1 MSTFSSAWRFCTA
14 ASAAER
20 DPRRRRSI
28 EPGVDNM
35 RFGIGQP
42 VPRKED
48 PRFLTGRGRF
58 VADIDLAREAYAV
71 FLFAPHAHARIR
83 AIDTAAAAHVPGV
96 HAVLTGRDWAA
107 DGLGTLDPEIMPED
121 MGGPKGHRT
130 RRPPLAIDRVR
141 YVGERVA
148 VAIAASEDLA
158 RDAAELIAVDYEPL
172 PAVVAAAD
180 AVRPGASV
188 VHDDIP
194 GNVSVTLRMGNA
206 DAVEPAFAR
215 AHHVARLSLFNNRL
229 TAVTMEPRGCIGDY
243 DAGTGRYTLYTST
256 QNVHGARQV
265 LAHQILHVPESRVRV
280 VARDVGGGFGMK
292 GGVYPEEAVV
302 IWAAQRAGRP
312 VKWISSRAE
321 ALLGDAQARDQT
333 VSAELA
339 LDADGRFSALRWT
352 GSHNVGA
359 YIEGAGCI
367 PILLSLQL
375 APNAYDIP
383 AVAVTSSLVF
393 TNTAPTI
400 PYRGA
405 GRPEAVYIIERL
417 VDQAAHGMGIDPAEL
432 RKKNLIRPDAFPYQT
447 RTGWTYDTGN
457 YAAALAKCQALAD
470 WQGYA
475 ERRTAS
481 EAAGK
486 RRGRG
491 IVYYVENTGIFNERM
506 ELRFDPSGELTIV
519 AGTLSHGQGH
529 ETSYAQ
535 MVADWLGV
543 PAEKIHLAQADT
555 DEVAIGRGTYA
566 SRSMM
571 IGGSALRAAADEV
584 IERGKRFAAHFMEA
598 GAADI
603 AFADGAFTISGT
615 DRSMPILQ
623 VAQMS
628 FIPVGLPSEL
638 GVGLQGAG
646 AFSPT
651 LPSFANGCH
660 ICEVELDPDTGEVA
674 LDRYTVVDDIGTV
687 INPLLAKGQI
697 HGGVAQGAGQAL
709 LEDIVYDHD
718 SGQLLTGSLM
728 DYGIPRADTLPA
740 ITVDFSPVPS
750 PTNPLGAKG
759 VGEGGTIGATPAVIN
774 AILDALAPLG
784 VRDVPMPATSERVWR
799 AIQQGSRV

>member
-1 MSTFSSAWRFCTA
+1 
-14 ASAAER
+14 
-20 DPRRRRSI
+20 
-28 EPGVDNM
+28 M

-42 VPRKED
+42 VTRKED
-48 PRFLTGRGRF
+48 ARFLTGRGRY
-58 VADIDLAREAYAV
+58 VADLDFARQAHAV
-71 FLFAPHAHARIR
+71 FIYSPHAHARIR
-83 AIDTAAAAHVPGV
+83 AIEKATAEQSPGV
-96 HAVLTGRDWAA
+96 FAVLTGEDWRA
-107 DGLGTLDPEIMPED
+107 DGLGTLDPEVMAED
-121 MGGPKGHRT
+121 MGGPKGYRT
-130 RRPPLAIDRVR
+130 KRPPLAIDRVR
-141 YVGERVA
+141 HVGERVA
-148 VAIAASEDLA
+148 VVIAGTEAQA
-158 RDAAELIAVDYEPL
+158 RDAAELVSVDYDVL
-172 PAVVAAAD
+172 PAVVHAEDAIGPEAPRLHEGAANNT
-180 AVRPGASV
+180 SF
-188 VHDDIP
+188 
-194 GNVSVTLRMGNA
+194 TMRMGNV
-206 DAVEPAFAR
+206 DAIDAAFAR
-215 AHHVARLSLFNNRL
+215 AHHITRLSLYNNRI
-229 TAVTMEPRGCIGDY
+229 TAVTMEPRGCIAEY
-243 DAGTGRYTLYTST
+243 DTGTRRYTLYSST
-256 QNVHGARQV
+256 QNVHGVRHI
-265 LAHQILHVPESRVRV
+265 LAHQILHVPESRIRV

-292 GGVYPEEAVV
+292 GNVHAEEAVV
-302 IWAAQRAGRP
+302 TWAARRVGRP

-321 ALLGDAQARDQT
+321 ALLGDAQGRDQN

-339 LDADGRFSALRWT
+339 LDADGGFLGLRWT

-393 TNTAPTI
+393 TNTAPTV

-417 VDQAAHGMGIDPAEL
+417 VDQAAREMRIDPDEL
-432 RKKNLIRPDAFPYQT
+432 RKRNLIRPDAFPYQT
-447 RTGWTYDTGN
+447 RTGWTYDTGD

-475 ERRTAS
+475 ARRARS
-481 EAAGK
+481 EAAGR

-543 PAEKIHLAQADT
+543 PEDKIHLAQADT

-566 SRSMM
+566 SRSMIM
-571 IGGSALRAAADEV
+571 GGSALRAAADEI

-598 GAADI
+598 DAADI
-603 AFADGAFTISGT
+603 AFADGSFTIAGT

-623 VAQMS
+623 VARMS

-646 AFSPT
+646 AFSPG

-660 ICEVELDPDTGEVA
+660 ICEVEVDPETGEVA

-687 INPLLAKGQI
+687 INPLLATGQI
-697 HGGVAQGAGQAL
+697 QGGAAQGVGQAL
-709 LEDIVYDHD
+709 IEDIVYGRDN
-718 SGQLLTGSLM
+718 GQLLTGSLL
-728 DYGIPRADTLPA
+728 DYGIPRADMLPA
-740 ITVDFSPVPS
+740 IAVEFSPVPS
-750 PTNPLGAKG
+750 TTNPLGVKG
-759 VGEGGTIGATPAVIN
+759 VGEGGTIAATPTVIN

-784 VRDVPMPATSERVWR
+784 VLDIPMPATPERIWR
-799 AIQQGSRV
+799 AIRERA